1 MQTLI
6 CEHCSNVFYPARI
19 NRNNPRRFC
28 SPECSHRDRD
38 TRVPKPCK
46 HCSAETL
53 NPNFCSRS
61 CSASYNNHAVP
72 KRKVKPKTY
81 KEPKPFLSEDERY
94 RRKRAI
100 YNEAWARYMTKRK
113 YQTPVNEDIKALQ
126 DFYTR
131 CPDGYEVDHI
141 IPISKG
147 GLHSLTNLQYLTKS
161 ENRRKSNKIV
171 APVVGIEPTQ

>member
-1 MQTLI
+1 
-6 CEHCSNVFYPARI
+6 
-19 NRNNPRRFC
+19 
-28 SPECSHRDRD
+28 
-38 TRVPKPCK
+38 
-46 HCSAETL
+46 
-53 NPNFCSRS
+53 
-61 CSASYNNHAVP
+61 
-72 KRKVKPKTY
+72 
-81 KEPKPFLSEDERY
+81 
-94 RRKRAI
+94 
-100 YNEAWARYMTKRK
+100 MTKRK